1 MIELYITKNNNDKSA
16 SFGKFYPRVRY
27 KQTMNIHDMAV
38 HMAEHNT
45 PFSEGTIEGI
55 LRDFVKCTREQTL
68 MGNTVKVDNLAI
80 FKVSCIGNGS
90 IKLYDADNDKVI
102 TASIGEMKKSDKTGP
117 AVQSLKLLAQATGD
131 YTREELNKDGR
142 LAWTDQAQAMIAEA
156 KAGNGYPTSNGSGS
170 QSGSGNS
177 ENSGNGEN
185 TENSGSG
192 SQSGSGDNGNSG
204 SQNSGSQSQQNSVAA
219 PTISGVNPFEETSQV
234 SISGPDGATI
244 YYSEN
249 GDDPDNNDTL
259 YTQPFT
265 IDETTTIKA
274 IAIKDGVSSQVTT
287 KVFTKGTGG
296 SGGFETGS

>member
-102 TASIGEMKKSDKTGP
+102 TASIGEMKKTDKTGP

-156 KAGNGYPTSNGSGS
+156 KGSLTPTPSPTGEGS
-170 QSGSGNS
+170 QSGS
-177 ENSGNGEN
+177 
-185 TENSGSG
+185 
-192 SQSGSGDNGNSG
+192 NSG
-204 SQNSGSQSQQNSVAA
+204 SQNSGNSGNSGSQSQQNNVAA

-249 GDDPDNNDTL
+249 GDDPDSNDTL

-265 IDETTTIKA
+265 VDETTTIKA

-296 SGGFETGS
+296 SGGFETGA

>member
-102 TASIGEMKKSDKTGP
+102 TASIGEMKKTDKTGP

-177 ENSGNGEN
+177 ENSGSGSGPAESAEN
-185 TENSGSG
+185 AENGSG
-192 SQSGSGDNGNSG
+192 SQG
-204 SQNSGSQSQQNSVAA
+204 SGSQSQQNSVAA

-249 GDDPDNNDTL
+249 GDDPDANDTL

-296 SGGFETGS
+296 SGGFETGA

>member
-90 IKLYDADNDKVI
+90 IKLYDAENDKLI
-102 TASIGEMKKSDKTGP
+102 SASIGEMKKGDKTGP

-170 QSGSGNS
+170 GNSGSGNS

-192 SQSGSGDNGNSG
+192 SQNSGNSGNSG
-204 SQNSGSQSQQNSVAA
+204 SQNQQNSVAA

-249 GDDPDNNDTL
+249 GDDPDSNDTL

>member
-1 MIELYITKNNNDKSA
+1 M
-16 SFGKFYPRVRY
+16 
-27 KQTMNIHDMAV
+27 
-38 HMAEHNT
+38 
-45 PFSEGTIEGI
+45 
-55 LRDFVKCTREQTL
+55 
-68 MGNTVKVDNLAI
+68 
-80 FKVSCIGNGS
+80 
-90 IKLYDADNDKVI
+90 
-102 TASIGEMKKSDKTGP
+102 
-117 AVQSLKLLAQATGD
+117 QSLKLLAQATGD

-156 KAGNGYPTSNGSGS
+156 KGSLTPTPSPTGEGS
-170 QSGSGNS
+170 QSGS
-177 ENSGNGEN
+177 
-185 TENSGSG
+185 
-192 SQSGSGDNGNSG
+192 NSG
-204 SQNSGSQSQQNSVAA
+204 SQNSGNSGNSGSQNQQNSVAA

-249 GDDPDNNDTL
+249 GDDPDSNDTL